1 MEEKMKVFF
10 KRTVFFLI
18 YIFSIQNIFG
28 HKDHSSR
35 PAMPAIGIIQG
46 TIIDS
51 TTTKPIEYASVS
63 LVDLEHNELVTGG
76 LTDKNGILNI
86 TEIPLGK
93 YIAVIEFIGYKKKE
107 IGPINLFPG
116 EGSGIRYDLGQ
127 VKLGISA
134 VNMEAVDVVGEESVF
149 IQTIDKKIF
158 NVGRDLSSSGG
169 TGSDVL
175 RKIPS
180 VDVDIDGVV
189 SIAGDANVT
198 ILVDG
203 KRSGRTGSGRRGE
216 IENIAASMI
225 EKVEVITNPSAKY
238 DPDGVGGIIN
248 IVLKRGALD
257 GFNGNVS
264 AMGGEY
270 NQQNLNGNVNYRTDK
285 LNLFT
290 SANFRTGDRIGDG
303 VRQFQYVYPDETDS
317 LFQNTSRTRT
327 PDNLGFRIGGDY
339 YPTKASTLGYTF
351 DISKHKELEQE
362 EFNYIANTFDRDLV
376 GQTVHTTEHDDGN
389 HMDHVLTY
397 ENKFDSQEQLLKAYV
412 SYSHEIDDV
421 HEHGGS
427 ETEHNSVEDENE
439 TDTKEKNDNLTLSID
454 YEDEFGED
462 LAIEVGAKATLRN
475 FGTDL
480 NYLSEDYDN
489 NYDEDI
495 YAAYLVTRYDFTDRF
510 GLKLG
515 ARYEQVE
522 TKATLT
528 GPTEHDSTNIIT
540 TIFDNA
546 INESPFDNPYT
557 KVYPSAF
564 LLYKLTEKQNLQFGY
579 SKKVNRPNRRTLNPF
594 PRSTQDITRL
604 RNGNPYLKPEYSDVM
619 ELTFSSNSR
628 KVNLNLST
636 SYKNTRD
643 VIMWWDRDYITFIDT
658 EKPSGP
664 DTTTY
669 ELLTAGNAEKSKS
682 LNISGNIMYR
692 PMPLASIM
700 IWGYGWDS
708 ETSDSDKNETDFNG
722 TSRGMGL
729 GGRLTLNIPTVARIE
744 LSGNGRGNMKITTGT
759 IPANFRCNLAIQKS
773 FLQNRLSVTAKIND
787 IFDTGKFIIDTS
799 NEVTNSRTQ
808 ETYIQ
813 KMYAERQRQKRN
825 FSIVLNYNFGKQQKK
840 KWDRS
845 NFSGRSGGMGR
856 GGMDMDY

>member
-1 MEEKMKVFF
+1 LTTVTNHSINLIILLITAQNVFA
-10 KRTVFFLI
+10 
-18 YIFSIQNIFG
+18 
-28 HKDHSSR
+28 HKDHSNR

-86 TEIPLGK
+86 TGIPLGK
-93 YIAVIEFIGYKKKE
+93 YVAVIEFIGYKKKE

-134 VNMEAVDVVGEESVF
+134 VNMEAVDVVGNESVF

-158 NVGRDLSSSGG
+158 NVGRDLSSTGG

-216 IENIAASMI
+216 VENIAASMI

-248 IVLKRGALD
+248 IVLKRGAFD
-257 GFNGNVS
+257 GFNGNIS
-264 AMGGEY
+264 AMQGQY
-270 NQQNLNGNVNYRTDK
+270 NQKNLNGNVNYRTDK

-303 VRQFQYVYPDETDS
+303 VRQFQYAYSNRTDS
-317 LFQNTSRTRT
+317 LFQNTSRMRT

-339 YPTKASTLGYTF
+339 YPTKESTIGYTL
-351 DISKHKELEQE
+351 DVAEHKELELE
-362 EFNYIANTFDRDLV
+362 EFDYIANTMNRELV
-376 GQTVHTTEHDDGN
+376 GQKVQTTEHDDGQ

-397 ENKFDSQEQLLKAYV
+397 ENKFDSQKQLLKAYV
-412 SYSHEIDDV
+412 SFSHEIDDV
-421 HEHGGS
+421 HEHGGN
-427 ETEHNSVEDENE
+427 EAEHNSVEEENE
-439 TDTKEKNDNLTLSID
+439 TNAMEHNDNWTLSID
-454 YEDEFGED
+454 YEDEFRD
-462 LAIEVGAKATLRN
+462 NLAIEVGAKTTLRD

-480 NYLSEDYDN
+480 NYLGQEYENDYN
-489 NYDEDI
+489 EDI
-495 YAAYLVTRYDFTDRF
+495 YAAYLVTRYDITDRF
-510 GLKLG
+510 GLKVGVRL
-515 ARYEQVE
+515 EQVE
-522 TKATLT
+522 TKAALG

-540 TIFDNA
+540 KIFDDA
-546 INESPFDNPYT
+546 IEQSPFDNPYS

-564 LLYKLTEKQNLQFGY
+564 LLYKLTENQNLQFGY
-579 SKKVNRPNRRTLNPF
+579 SKKVNRPNRRTLSPF
-594 PRSTQDITRL
+594 PRSTQDISRL
-604 RNGNPYLKPEYSDVM
+604 RNGNPYLRPEYSDAM

-628 KVNLNLST
+628 KLNLNLST
-636 SYKNTRD
+636 SYKNTSD
-643 VIMWWDRDYITFIDT
+643 VIMWWDRDYITFD
-658 EKPSGP
+658 S
-664 DTTTY
+664 TTY
-669 ELLTAGNAEKSKS
+669 ELLTAGNAENSKS
-682 LNISGNIMYR
+682 TNINGNIMYR

-700 IWGYGWDS
+700 IWGYGWNS
-708 ETSDSDKNETDFNG
+708 ETSDKGESDFNG
-722 TSRGMGL
+722 NSRGMGF
-729 GGRLTLNIPTVARIE
+729 GGRLTLNIPTVARLE
-744 LSGNGRGNMKITTGT
+744 LSGNGRGKMKITTGT
-759 IPANFRCNLAIQKS
+759 IPANFRVNLALQKS

-787 IFDTGKFIIDTS
+787 IFDSGKFIIDTS
-799 NEVTNSRTQ
+799 NEVTNSITQ
-808 ETYIQ
+808 ETYTQ
-813 KMYAERQRQKRN
+813 YMYAERQRQKRN
-825 FSIVLNYNFGKQQKK
+825 ASIVLNYNFGKQQKK

-845 NFSGRSGGMGR
+845 NFSGRSGGMGG